1 MINRERSA
9 RKVKGNITKLMTENC
24 QIKWE
29 ATEEQIET
37 IIIPAMKNI
46 AQQCADYGERLQ
58 CPPGFIAV
66 MLRDIADAFE
76 EQPPEGESSCGC
88 C

>member
-1 MINRERSA
+1 
-9 RKVKGNITKLMTENC
+9 MTEEC
-24 QIKWE
+24 HARWE
-29 ATEEQIET
+29 ATEEQIES

-46 AQQCADYGERLQ
+46 AQQCASYGKKLQ
-58 CPPGFIAV
+58 CPPGFIAL

-76 EQPPEGESSCGC
+76 EQQPEGESSCGC

>member
-1 MINRERSA
+1 
-9 RKVKGNITKLMTENC
+9 MTEKC
-24 QIKWE
+24 QENWI

-46 AQQCADYGERLQ
+46 AQQCAGYGETLQ

-66 MLRDIADAFE
+66 MLRDIADAFDE
-76 EQPPEGESSCGC
+76 EPTEGESSCEC